1 MIKDLL
7 KVVDV
12 SETETKTL
20 GDSNHHKL
28 AFQLEIIADR
38 LELMMEN
45 TATGKS
51 LDSECYS
58 LEEDCEK
65 LREYLYRETFK
76 DRIPRYQQMLT
87 LMSATKVALSE
98 IYFGSSFK
106 MKLEFNQDNNNK
118 HPETVHTNMLT
129 VKNNNQKMR
138 TISQILAVS

>member
-7 KVVDV
+7 KVADV

-45 TATGKS
+45 MATGKS

-76 DRIPRYQQMLT
+76 DRIPRYQQILT
-87 LMSATKVALSE
+87 LLFASKVALSE
-98 IYFGSSFK
+98 IYFGSSLTNKFE
-106 MKLEFNQDNNNK
+106 LNQDDNK
-118 HPETVHTNMLT
+118 KNHKNLLT
-129 VKNNNQKMR
+129 VKNNTHKMT
-138 TISQILAVS
+138 TIPQILAVS